1 MDSVSIF
8 WFRRDLRLEDNTALD
23 KALSKGK
30 NVIPLFIFDEEIT
43 SELPLDAPRITFI
56 YDSLYSIDQKLKK
69 NNSSLLCLK
78 ENPIEVW
85 KENLQ
90 FNSIKNVYANKDYE
104 PYARNRDLEAEKLL
118 SAHGVELFK
127 FRDQVIHEENEVL
140 KKDDTPYTVFTPY
153 KNKWLEI
160 YKPKSTASA
169 WWRATSSRAAR
180 RSFR

>member
-43 SELPLDAPRITFI
+43 SEFPLDDPRITFI

-78 ENPIEVW
+78 GNPIEVW
-85 KENLQ
+85 KELLQ
-90 FNSIKNVYANKDYE
+90 SHSIKSVYANKDYE
-104 PYARNRDLEAEKLL
+104 PYARNRDFKIENLFEEEYCAFFPDFGVASKKWCRL
-118 SAHGVELFK
+118 SWF
-127 FRDQVIHEENEVL
+127 FN
-140 KKDDTPYTVFTPY
+140 
-153 KNKWLEI
+153 NCC
-160 YKPKSTASA
+160 
-169 WWRATSSRAAR
+169 
-180 RSFR
+180 

>member
-78 ENPIEVW
+78 GNPIEVW
-85 KENLQ
+85 KELLQ
-90 FNSIKNVYANKDYE
+90 FNSIKSVYANKDYE

-140 KKDDTPYTVFTPY
+140 KKDDTPYTVFTP
-153 KNKWLEI
+153 
-160 YKPKSTASA
+160 
-169 WWRATSSRAAR
+169 
-180 RSFR
+180 